1 LAPPPG
7 QRRGDPPSGASLRTP
22 LLLATVLA
30 AAGAFTGWVA
40 LRAPDQAVAPP
51 LTVIPEKA
59 AAAMAPPSA
68 VIPPPRLIEPFRDQ
82 PGDAPAADEDPPPA
96 PDHGGLTRADVE
108 GGIDVLREAIDRCPR
123 EPPRIG
129 VVRLTVA
136 SSGKVAAV
144 QLSGGLAGNSAG
156 ECVANIA
163 RGAVFRPSPRERTVI
178 SWPLALG
185 RPPTTAARD
194 VPETEPE
201 PGSTP

>member
-1 LAPPPG
+1 MAPPPG
-7 QRRGDPPSGASLRTP
+7 QRRGEPPSGASLRTP
-22 LLLATVLA
+22 LLLAAGLA
-30 AAGAFTGWVA
+30 AAGALTGWLA
-40 LRAPDQAVAPP
+40 LRAPDEAVSPP
-51 LTVIPEKA
+51 LTVALDKA
-59 AAAMAPPSA
+59 AAAPASA
-68 VIPPPRLIEPFRDQ
+68 VIPPPRLVEPFRDQ
-82 PGDAPAADEDPPPA
+82 PAEPPAADEDPPPP

-185 RPPTTAARD
+185 RPATTAPHD

>member
-1 LAPPPG
+1 MAPPPG
-7 QRRGDPPSGASLRTP
+7 QRRGEPPSGASLRTP
-22 LLLATVLA
+22 LLLAAGLA
-30 AAGAFTGWVA
+30 AAGALTGWLA
-40 LRAPDQAVAPP
+40 LRAPDEAVSPP
-51 LTVIPEKA
+51 LTVALDKA
-59 AAAMAPPSA
+59 AAAPASA
-68 VIPPPRLIEPFRDQ
+68 VIPPPRLVEPFRDQ
-82 PGDAPAADEDPPPA
+82 PAEPPAADEDPPPVA
-96 PDHGGLTRADVE
+96 DHGGLTRADVE